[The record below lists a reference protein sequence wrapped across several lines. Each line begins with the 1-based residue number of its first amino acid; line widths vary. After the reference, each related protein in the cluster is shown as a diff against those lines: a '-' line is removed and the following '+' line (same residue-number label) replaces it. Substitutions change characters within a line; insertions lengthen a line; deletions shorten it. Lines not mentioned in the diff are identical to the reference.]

1 MFSFSDLE
9 IFADIY
15 MENIVIKGN
24 KKMPSV
30 NFDAQEGMLEI
41 SGRSIVENAP
51 AFYEPLIQ
59 WIDLYAKQMCPK
71 TVVNIKMDYFNTSSS
86 KWIFTMVKKIREL
99 YDINDNVEINWYYD
113 DDDILEYAEIIQK
126 ITKLPIK
133 MIHNII

>member
-1 MFSFSDLE
+1 
-9 IFADIY
+9 

-30 NFDAQEGMLEI
+30 NFDAQAGLLEL

-59 WIDLYAKQMCPK
+59 WIDLYSKQMCPK
-71 TVVNIKMDYFNTSSS
+71 TTVNIKMDYFNTSSS

-99 YDINDNVEINWYYD
+99 YDINENVEINWYYD